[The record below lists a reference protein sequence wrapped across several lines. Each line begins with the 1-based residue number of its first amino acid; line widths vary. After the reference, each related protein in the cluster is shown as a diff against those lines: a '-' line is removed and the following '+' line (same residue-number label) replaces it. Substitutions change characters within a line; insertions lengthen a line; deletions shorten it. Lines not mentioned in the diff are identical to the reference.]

1 MLRCLKAMPGFLR
14 VFGYPDPHNPI
25 GYGIDSTVQQLIA
38 SLLTLGS
45 FVSALLAGS
54 FATYFGRRHGLWCA
68 CILNA
73 VACAIQIGTDSV
85 GALYVGRLLLGIAN
99 GFLVTFSNVY
109 TAEASPAHLRGI
121 IVALFAYWVNI
132 GAILGAVV
140 VNYTKSRIDKNAYRI
155 PLACLYIVPT
165 ILAIGLFLVPESPR
179 WLLHKGREAE
189 ARRAFETLRG
199 STIGRED
206 TELEWSEMLR
216 GVEEEKRNANGVS
229 WMDMFRGMNTGNSC
243 HHR

>member
-1 MLRCLKAMPGFLR
+1 MPGFLH

-45 FVSALLAGS
+45 FLSALLAGS
-54 FATYFGRRHGLWCA
+54 FAAYFGRRHGLWCA

-73 VACAIQIGTDSV
+73 VACAVQIGTDSV
-85 GALYVGRLLLGIAN
+85 GPLYFGRLLLGIAN

-121 IVALFAYWVNI
+121 VVALFAYWVNI
-132 GAILGAVV
+132 GSILGTVV
-140 VNYTKSRIDKNAYRI
+140 VNYTRSRMDKNAYRI

-165 ILAIGLFLVPESPR
+165 ILAIGLFFCPESPR

-216 GVEEEKRNANGVS
+216 GVEEEQRNANGVS
-229 WMDMFRGMNTGNSC
+229 WMDMFKGMNTEYLC
-243 HHR
+243 CCR

>member
-1 MLRCLKAMPGFLR
+1 MPGFLH
-14 VFGYPDPHNPI
+14 VFGYPDPKNPI

-45 FVSALLAGS
+45 FMSALLAGS
-54 FATYFGRRHGLWCA
+54 FAAYFGRRHGLWCA

-132 GAILGAVV
+132 GSIFGAVV
-140 VNYTKSRIDKNAYRI
+140 VNYTKSRMDKNSYRI

-165 ILAIGLFLVPESPR
+165 ILAIGLFFVPESPR
-179 WLLHKGREAE
+179 WLLHKGRETE
-189 ARRAFETLRG
+189 ARRSFERLRG

-216 GVEEEKRNANGVS
+216 GVHEEQRNANVVS
-229 WMDMFRGMNTGNSC
+229 WMDMFKGM
-243 HHR
+243 

>member
-1 MLRCLKAMPGFLR
+1 MPGFLH
-14 VFGYPDPHNPI
+14 VFGYPDPKNPI

-54 FATYFGRRHGLWCA
+54 FAAYFGRRHGLWSACA
-68 CILNA
+68 LNA

-132 GAILGAVV
+132 GSIFGSIV
-140 VNYTKSRIDKNAYRI
+140 VNYTKSRTDKNSYRI

-165 ILAIGLFLVPESPR
+165 ILAIGLFFVPESPR
-179 WLLHKGREAE
+179 WLLHQGREAE
-189 ARRAFETLRG
+189 ARRAFERLRG

-216 GVEEEKRNANGVS
+216 GVQEEQRNANVVS
-229 WMDMFRGMNTGNSC
+229 WMDMFKGM
-243 HHR
+243 